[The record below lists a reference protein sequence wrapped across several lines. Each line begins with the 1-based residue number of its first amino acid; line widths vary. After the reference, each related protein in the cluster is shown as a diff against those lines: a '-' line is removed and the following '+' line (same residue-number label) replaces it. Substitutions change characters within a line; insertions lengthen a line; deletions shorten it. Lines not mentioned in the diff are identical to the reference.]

1 MLDFMVF
8 QQLFGIWQIHVLSF
22 KCSLAAL
29 LSSVL
34 ISFSH
39 SNFLGSRL
47 VGKSCYSSENK
58 VHTIVKLLSFRNI
71 SILKIHTLIYRW
83 NT

>member
-22 KCSLAAL
+22 KCSLASL

-39 SNFLGSRL
+39 SNFFGSTRL

-58 VHTIVKLLSFRNI
+58 VHTIVKLSSFRNI
-71 SILKIHTLIYRW
+71 SILKIYRW